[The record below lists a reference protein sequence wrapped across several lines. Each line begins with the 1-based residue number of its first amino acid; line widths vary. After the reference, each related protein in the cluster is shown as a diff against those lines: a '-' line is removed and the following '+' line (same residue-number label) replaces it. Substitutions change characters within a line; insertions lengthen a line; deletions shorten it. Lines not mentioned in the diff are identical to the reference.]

1 MEEKTIKRFQKVG
14 VAVLVVGIIGWNVWL
29 QKNEFVRQR
38 AEEKI
43 QEANAIAMNVAYNI
57 AKTVKETGMV
67 TFSYPTGTTTSATIT
82 LIEKPTN

>member
-1 MEEKTIKRFQKVG
+1 MEEKTIKRYQKVG
-14 VAVLVVGIIGWNVWL
+14 IAVLIIGVIGWNIYL
-29 QKNEFVRQR
+29 QKNELARRR

-43 QEANAIAMNVAYNI
+43 QEANAVAMNVAFNI

-82 LIEKPTN
+82 LIEKPR